1 MVNLT
6 ATPERTAMT
15 HRKRDTHWIL
25 RPFIAL
31 WKLLAGLIALTGRLT
46 AVILGAALMLAGGL
60 VSLTVVGAVV
70 GIPLAFLGLLIILRG
85 LF

>member
-1 MVNLT
+1 MPN
-6 ATPERTAMT
+6 
-15 HRKRDTHWIL
+15 RKRNSHWIF
-25 RPFIAL
+25 RPLIAL

-46 AVILGAALMLAGGL
+46 AVIIGAALMLIGGL
-60 VSLTVVGAVV
+60 VSLTVVGAVI